1 MDIYTPS
8 IDVQKW
14 FPDKSDL
21 TKWVYDIIKYLHDTP
36 IPTEQDVE
44 KAVDAYL
51 AENPITGNFYSAD
64 NPPPYPVT
72 SVNGKTGAVTGLYS
86 ADNKPPYPVTSVNG
100 KTGAVTGLY
109 DASNPPPYPVTSVNG
124 ETGAVTGVYT
134 IEFQPPYPV
143 TSVNGKTG
151 DVTGLYSAD
160 NKPPYPVKSV
170 NGKTGAVTGLY
181 DASNPPPYPVTSVNG
196 KTGAVTVPGFSVGSA
211 KLITPTN
218 INTDNVTLTLSGYT
232 QGKYKMIFVL
242 FDCYSTNKDT
252 GIALRANT
260 TNVTLYSGVSDYDGG
275 QYNYKVDGVI
285 CYPTA
290 LDDGGVLSLVAS
302 DGGAQIYTAQ
312 EANYWWGVE

>member
-21 TKWVYDIIKYLHDTP
+21 TKWVYDIIKYLNDTP
-36 IPTEQDVE
+36 IPTEEDVA

-51 AENPITGNFYSAD
+51 KENPITGDFYSAD

-86 ADNKPPYPVTSVNG
+86 AD
-100 KTGAVTGLY
+100 
-109 DASNPPPYPVTSVNG
+109 NPPPYPVTSVNG

-196 KTGAVTVPGFSVGSA
+196 KTGAVEISTSGLSVSARKNITVANVS
-211 KLITPTN
+211 
-218 INTDNVTLTLSGYT
+218 TDIVTLTLSGYT
-232 QGKYKMIFVL
+232 PNKYKIIYVYFG
-242 FDCYSTNKDT
+242 CHSQNQDT
-252 GIALRANT
+252 SITLKTDN
-260 TNVTLYSGVSDYDGG
+260 NYYLYSGVSDFDGG
-275 QYNYKVDGVI
+275 QYDYNVRACVSYPCNIYDGA
-285 CYPTA
+285 T
-290 LDDGGVLSLVAS
+290 LKLQAS

>member
-1 MDIYTPS
+1 MVTYTPS

-21 TKWVYDIIKYLHDTP
+21 TKWVYDIIKYLNDTP
-36 IPTEQDVE
+36 IPTEEDVA

-86 ADNKPPYPVTSVNG
+86 AENKPPYPVKSVNG

-109 DASNPPPYPVTSVNG
+109 DANN
-124 ETGAVTGVYT
+124 
-134 IEFQPPYPV
+134 QPPYPV

-196 KTGAVTVPGFSVGSA
+196 KTGAVTVPGFSVGAA

-232 QGKYKMIFVL
+232 QGKYKMIFIL
-242 FDCYSTNKDT
+242 FDCYSANKDT

-260 TNVTLYSGVSDYDGG
+260 ANVTLFSGVSDYDGG

-285 CYPTA
+285 CYPTS

>member
-51 AENPITGNFYSAD
+51 KENPITGNFYSAD

-100 KTGAVTGLY
+100 KTGAVTI
-109 DASNPPPYPVTSVNG
+109 DVDTS
-124 ETGAVTGVYT
+124 
-134 IEFQPPYPV
+134 
-143 TSVNGKTG
+143 
-151 DVTGLYSAD
+151 GLYS
-160 NKPPYPVKSV
+160 P
-170 NGKTGAVTGLY
+170 
-181 DASNPPPYPVTSVNG
+181 SNPPPYPVTSVNG
-196 KTGAVTVPGFSVGSA
+196 KTGAVTVPSFAVSTA

-242 FDCYSTNKDT
+242 FDCYSTNKDS

-260 TNVTLYSGVSDYDGG
+260 ANVTLYSGVSDYDGG

>member
-1 MDIYTPS
+1 MATYTPK
-8 IDVQKW
+8 INTNKW

-21 TKWVYDIIKYLHDTP
+21 VAWVYDITKYLQDTP
-36 IPTEQDVE
+36 IPTEEAVE
-44 KAVDAYL
+44 KAVDKYL
-51 AENPITGNFYSAD
+51 QENPITGNFYSPD
-64 NPPPYPVT
+64 
-72 SVNGKTGAVTGLYS
+72 
-86 ADNKPPYPVTSVNG
+86 
-100 KTGAVTGLY
+100 
-109 DASNPPPYPVTSVNG
+109 NPPPYPVTSVNG

-151 DVTGLYSAD
+151 DVVIEGGGTGDAYSPT
-160 NKPPYPVKSV
+160 NPPPYPVKSV

-196 KTGAVTVPGFSVGSA
+196 KTGAVTVPSFSVGAA

-232 QGKYKMIFVL
+232 KGKYKMIFVL
-242 FDCYSTNKDT
+242 FDCYSSNKDT

-260 TNVTLYSGVSDYDGG
+260 ANVTLYSGVSDYDGG
-275 QYNYKVDGVI
+275 QYNFKVDGVI

-290 LDDGGVLSLVAS
+290 LDDDGVLSLVAS
-302 DGGAQIYTAQ
+302 DGEAQIYTAQ
-312 EANYWWGVE
+312 EGNYWWGVE

>member
-21 TKWVYDIIKYLHDTP
+21 TKWIYDIIKYLNDTP
-36 IPTEQDVE
+36 IPTEEDVA

-51 AENPITGNFYSAD
+51 KENPITGNFYSAD

-86 ADNKPPYPVTSVNG
+86 ADNKPPYPVTSVNR

-109 DASNPPPYPVTSVNG
+109 DANNP
-124 ETGAVTGVYT
+124 
-134 IEFQPPYPV
+134 PPYPV

-151 DVTGLYSAD
+151 AVTIDVDTSGLYS
-160 NKPPYPVKSV
+160 P
-170 NGKTGAVTGLY
+170 T
-181 DASNPPPYPVTSVNG
+181 NPPPYPVTSVNG
-196 KTGAVTVPGFSVGSA
+196 KTGAVTVPGFSIGAA

-232 QGKYKMIFVL
+232 QGKYKMIFIL
-242 FDCYSTNKDT
+242 FDCSSANKDT
-252 GIALRANT
+252 GIALHANT
-260 TNVTLYSGVSDYDGG
+260 ANVTLYSGVSDYDGG
-275 QYNYKVDGVI
+275 QYHYKVDGVI

>member
-51 AENPITGNFYSAD
+51 KENPITGNFYSAD

-100 KTGAVTGLY
+100 K
-109 DASNPPPYPVTSVNG
+109 
-124 ETGAVTGVYT
+124 
-134 IEFQPPYPV
+134 
-143 TSVNGKTG
+143 KG

-160 NKPPYPVKSV
+160 NKPPYPVKSVNGKTGAVTGLYDANNPPPYPVKSV

-196 KTGAVTVPGFSVGSA
+196 KTGAVTVPGFSIGTA

-232 QGKYKMIFVL
+232 QGRYKMIFVL
-242 FDCYSTNKDT
+242 FDCYSSNKDT

-260 TNVTLYSGVSDYDGG
+260 ANVTLFSGVSDYDGG

>member
-36 IPTEQDVE
+36 IPTEEDVE
-44 KAVDAYL
+44 KAVDKYL
-51 AENPITGNFYSAD
+51 QENPITGKFYSAD

-72 SVNGKTGAVTGLYS
+72 SVNGMTGDVSGVYTIEFQPPYPVDSVNGKTGAVTGLYD
-86 ADNKPPYPVTSVNG
+86 ANHQPPYPVTSVNG
-100 KTGAVTGLY
+100 KTGAVTI
-109 DASNPPPYPVTSVNG
+109 DVDTS
-124 ETGAVTGVYT
+124 
-134 IEFQPPYPV
+134 
-143 TSVNGKTG
+143 
-151 DVTGLYSAD
+151 GLYS
-160 NKPPYPVKSV
+160 P
-170 NGKTGAVTGLY
+170 T
-181 DASNPPPYPVTSVNG
+181 NPPPYPVTSVNG
-196 KTGAVTVPGFSVGSA
+196 KTGAVTVPGFAVGAA

-260 TNVTLYSGVSDYDGG
+260 ANVTLFSGVSDYDGG

>member
-1 MDIYTPS
+1 MVTYTPS

-21 TKWVYDIIKYLHDTP
+21 TKWVYDIIKYLNDTP
-36 IPTEQDVE
+36 IPTEEDVA

-51 AENPITGNFYSAD
+51 KENPITGNFYSVD

-72 SVNGKTGAVTGLYS
+72 SVNGKTGA
-86 ADNKPPYPVTSVNG
+86 
-100 KTGAVTGLY
+100 
-109 DASNPPPYPVTSVNG
+109 
-124 ETGAVTGVYT
+124 
-134 IEFQPPYPV
+134 
-143 TSVNGKTG
+143 
-151 DVTGLYSAD
+151 VTGLYSAD

-196 KTGAVTVPGFSVGSA
+196 KTGAVTIDVDTSGLYSPTNPPPYPVTSVNGKTGAVTVPGFSVGAA
-211 KLITPTN
+211 KLISPSN

-242 FDCYSTNKDT
+242 FDCHSSNKDT
-252 GIALRANT
+252 GIALRAKT
-260 TNVTLYSGVSDYDGG
+260 ANVTLYSGVSDYDGG
-275 QYNYKVDGVI
+275 QYDFKVAGVI

>member
-1 MDIYTPS
+1 MATYTS
-8 IDVQKW
+8 KINIDKW
-14 FPDKSDL
+14 WPDKSDL
-21 TKWVYDIIKYLHDTP
+21 VAWVYDIAKYLQDTP
-36 IPTEQDVE
+36 IPTEEAVAQ
-44 KAVDAYL
+44 AVDKYL
-51 AENPITGNFYSAD
+51 QENPITGNFYSPD

-86 ADNKPPYPVTSVNG
+86 ADNKPPYPVKSVNGKTGAVKGLYDANNPPPYPVTSVNG

-109 DASNPPPYPVTSVNG
+109 
-124 ETGAVTGVYT
+124 
-134 IEFQPPYPV
+134 
-143 TSVNGKTG
+143 
-151 DVTGLYSAD
+151 SAD
-160 NKPPYPVKSV
+160 N
-170 NGKTGAVTGLY
+170 A
-181 DASNPPPYPVTSVNG
+181 PPYPVTSVNG
-196 KTGAVTVPGFSVGSA
+196 KTGAVTVPGFSVGAA

-218 INTDNVTLTLSGYT
+218 INTDNVTLTLSGYV
-232 QGKYKMIFVL
+232 QGKYKMIFIL
-242 FDCYSTNKDT
+242 FDCYSANKDT

-260 TNVTLYSGVSDYDGG
+260 ANVTLYSGVSDYDGG

>member
-14 FPDKSDL
+14 WPDKSDL

-86 ADNKPPYPVTSVNG
+86 AENKPPYPVTSVNG

-109 DASNPPPYPVTSVNG
+109 SADNK
-124 ETGAVTGVYT
+124 
-134 IEFQPPYPV
+134 PPYPV

-151 DVTGLYSAD
+151 AVTIDVDTSGLYS
-160 NKPPYPVKSV
+160 P
-170 NGKTGAVTGLY
+170 T
-181 DASNPPPYPVTSVNG
+181 NPPPYPVTSVNG
-196 KTGAVTVPGFSVGSA
+196 KTGAVAVPGFSIGAA
-211 KLITPTN
+211 KLIAPTN

-242 FDCYSTNKDT
+242 FDCYSSNKDT
-252 GIALRANT
+252 AIALRANT
-260 TNVTLYSGVSDYDGG
+260 ANVTLYSGVSDYDGG

-302 DGGAQIYTAQ
+302 DAGAQIYTAQ

>member
-36 IPTEQDVE
+36 IPTEEDVG

-51 AENPITGNFYSAD
+51 DRNPITDKFYSATNPPPYPVTSINGETGAITGVYTTKNPQPIPIPPVKSVNGRTGAVTGLYDAD

-72 SVNGKTGAVTGLYS
+72 SVNGKTGV
-86 ADNKPPYPVTSVNG
+86 
-100 KTGAVTGLY
+100 
-109 DASNPPPYPVTSVNG
+109 
-124 ETGAVTGVYT
+124 
-134 IEFQPPYPV
+134 
-143 TSVNGKTG
+143 
-151 DVTGLYSAD
+151 
-160 NKPPYPVKSV
+160 
-170 NGKTGAVTGLY
+170 VTGLY

-196 KTGAVTVPGFSVGSA
+196 KTGAVTVPGFAIGAA
-211 KLITPTN
+211 KLITPAN

-242 FDCYSTNKDT
+242 FDCYSSNKDT

-260 TNVTLYSGVSDYDGG
+260 ANVTLFSGVSDYDGG

>member
-1 MDIYTPS
+1 MATYTPK
-8 IDVQKW
+8 INTNKW

-21 TKWVYDIIKYLHDTP
+21 AKYLQNTP
-36 IPTEQDVE
+36 IPTEEAIEQ
-44 KAVDAYL
+44 AVDKYL
-51 AENPITGNFYSAD
+51 QEKPITGNFYSPD

-72 SVNGKTGAVTGLYS
+72 SVNGKTGAVTGLYD
-86 ADNKPPYPVTSVNG
+86 ANNQPPYPVTSVNG
-100 KTGAVTGLY
+100 KTGAVTI
-109 DASNPPPYPVTSVNG
+109 DIDTS
-124 ETGAVTGVYT
+124 
-134 IEFQPPYPV
+134 
-143 TSVNGKTG
+143 
-151 DVTGLYSAD
+151 GLYS
-160 NKPPYPVKSV
+160 P
-170 NGKTGAVTGLY
+170 T
-181 DASNPPPYPVTSVNG
+181 NPPPYPVTSVNG
-196 KTGAVTVPGFSVGSA
+196 KTGAVTIPSFAVGAA

-260 TNVTLYSGVSDYDGG
+260 AKVTLYSGVSDYDGG